1 MKKRTWLHTHPED
14 VALARYAIIAPLVCR
29 EMEREELWQ
38 EIKRVASVVHH
49 FPDGKRRVSR
59 RSVRRWRQ
67 YYLEGR
73 QHCPPGL
80 EALYPKSRADLGEPR
95 VLPPEIIERAVALR
109 EEMPSRKTGRLIELL
124 KLEAKANG
132 QAIPELKESTL
143 NYHLRQKKATRK
155 VLRTKDRAFR
165 RFQHP
170 HRNSCWQGDWAD
182 GIWLPHPITG
192 KDRKCYLHAFIDD
205 RTRYIPHAE
214 FYFRQNLPCL
224 EDCFRKAILNGGIPE
239 MVYVDNGSSYQAKQ
253 FKKIS
258 ARLGTNLVFA
268 TEFCPEGKG
277 KVERW
282 IRTVKD
288 DFFAEAQL
296 SDVKNLEELN
306 TFLWSWLEEVYH
318 PRVHSST
325 KASPKQ
331 LWMAEHERARVIEP
345 EKLVDIFLWEETRKV
360 DKSGTL
366 QLDGNRYPVSEHLV
380 GEVVEVRFNPF
391 DLEKVRVY
399 HQGRF
404 VEATSPEK
412 LVTRTSAK
420 AMPRRHN
427 KKAPLESSKAFR
439 RQVTEGYQAGL
450 RQMLSALPAQIENGA
465 YLTEKQFNKQLAE
478 ALGRVALRTGEKN
491 LVFEFF
497 QSYAPLPK
505 DAVAG
510 ALAEAVSENGKDL
523 HLRVYLRKLREAL
536 ASLKGDL

>member
-1 MKKRTWLHTHPED
+1 M
-14 VALARYAIIAPLVCR
+14 
-29 EMEREELWQ
+29 
-38 EIKRVASVVHH
+38 
-49 FPDGKRRVSR
+49 
-59 RSVRRWRQ
+59 
-67 YYLEGR
+67 
-73 QHCPPGL
+73 
-80 EALYPKSRADLGEPR
+80 
-95 VLPPEIIERAVALR
+95 
-109 EEMPSRKTGRLIELL
+109 
-124 KLEAKANG
+124 
-132 QAIPELKESTL
+132 
-143 NYHLRQKKATRK
+143 
-155 VLRTKDRAFR
+155 
-165 RFQHP
+165 
-170 HRNSCWQGDWAD
+170 
-182 GIWLPHPITG
+182 
-192 KDRKCYLHAFIDD
+192 
-205 RTRYIPHAE
+205 
-214 FYFRQNLPCL
+214 
-224 EDCFRKAILNGGIPE
+224 
-239 MVYVDNGSSYQAKQ
+239 
-253 FKKIS
+253 
-258 ARLGTNLVFA
+258 
-268 TEFCPEGKG
+268 
-277 KVERW
+277 
-282 IRTVKD
+282 
-288 DFFAEAQL
+288 
-296 SDVKNLEELN
+296 KNLEELN